1 MNKALV
7 VGGVV
12 ILVIVIAALVIW
24 GQNSS
29 AAGVKYTITAARGV
43 VTAVDTV
50 NKTVKVDFTKAK
62 PNKAKDDLEGNNRE
76 LKVGEAKVVKVVGG
90 KDKRVTW
97 KNLAIGQE
105 IGVKGTAKD
114 DDTYHA
120 TFVRIHDR
128 AFTVVGLLE
137 GHNKTNKTLK
147 INTTSST
154 YKPSTYKKGTVI
166 DMEYSESNAT
176 FYSKST
182 ATEKAISEVNANN
195 QKVKVSGTITSSN
208 TWEVKTLIDGYNGN

>member
-7 VGGVV
+7 LVGVV
-12 ILVIVIAALVIW
+12 ILVIVVAALVIW
-24 GQNSS
+24 GQQSS
-29 AAGVKYTITAARGV
+29 AAGTKYTIASARGV

-50 NKTVKVDFTKAK
+50 NKTVKVDFTKAT

-76 LKVGEAKVVKVVGG
+76 LKVGDAKVYKVVSG

-105 IGVKGTAKD
+105 IGIKGTAKD

-120 TFVRIHDR
+120 SFVRIHER
-128 AFTVVGLLE
+128 SFTVVGLLE
-137 GHNKTNKTLK
+137 GHTKTSETLK
-147 INTTSST
+147 INAISST
-154 YKPSTYKKGTVI
+154 YKPTTYTKGTI
-166 DMEYSESNAT
+166 INMEYTEGNAT
-176 FYSKST
+176 FYSKSLK
-182 ATEKAISEVNANN
+182 TEKAISEVNANN